1 MNSEIYYREATTQA
15 DIDAVVLLFSNVFHS
30 LTLTATESGHDP
42 IENWLKIIRLE
53 KAGFTD
59 LQAGKVKIA
68 VALDENKIIGAT
80 LVEVSS
86 YGENHGDLHAIAV
99 SEGYCNNGIGT
110 SILEYTKLVC
120 AQAGLWAICVNTAST
135 KKYFGAPEFWK
146 KHATRIGR
154 PVKGYFGPIANS
166 PEDYAGLFYIIHLV

>member
-1 MNSEIYYREATTQA
+1 MKSEIHYCEATTQA
-15 DIDAVVLLFSNVFHS
+15 DIDAVVLLFSNVFQS
-30 LTLTATESGHDP
+30 LTLTATKSGHDP

-53 KAGFTD
+53 KTGFSD

-68 VALDENKIIGAT
+68 VASDENKIIGAT
-80 LVEVSS
+80 LVEVSN

-99 SEGYCNNGIGT
+99 SEGYRNNGIGT
-110 SILEYTKLVC
+110 SLLEYTKRVC

-146 KHATRIGR
+146 QHATKIGE
-154 PVKGYFGPIANS
+154 PVKGYFGPITNS
-166 PEDYAGLFYIIHLV
+166 PKDYAGLFYIIHLV